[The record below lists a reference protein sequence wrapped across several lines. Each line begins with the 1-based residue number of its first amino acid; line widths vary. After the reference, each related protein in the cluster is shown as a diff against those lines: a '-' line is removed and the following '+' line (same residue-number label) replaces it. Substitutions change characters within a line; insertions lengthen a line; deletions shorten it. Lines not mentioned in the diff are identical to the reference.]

1 MALLAQLRRGA
12 GKTPDQVPELWG
24 LTGTEALYAQGP
36 MEEGQAAQAETA
48 VHLAV
53 TLYALHQQSQRSRR
67 MHVPGIEIGAAV
79 RQLMPPTGI
88 DEAVRKRFV
97 RVGTAA
103 TPGLLAVRL
112 REVVTL
118 LRREEIPLDYALL
131 ADRLYQAQQPGECAR
146 YDRSG
151 AAAST
156 PTASANRMTSARTPL
171 QTRNRSRTRHL
182 TNLPHDA
189 PSAPTCAP
197 SPLLPSTS

>member
-1 MALLAQLRRGA
+1 M
-12 GKTPDQVPELWG
+12 PELWG

-131 ADRLYQAQQPGECAR
+131 ADRLYQAQQPGGMR
-146 YDRSG
+146 QVRQIWGRSFHAYRFRQPDDVG
-151 AAAST
+151 KNTPPDTQPVQDPASDQS
-156 PTASANRMTSARTPL
+156 SA
-171 QTRNRSRTRHL
+171 
-182 TNLPHDA
+182 
-189 PSAPTCAP
+189 
-197 SPLLPSTS
+197 